1 MKLSALS
8 TKRRVFASIAATGL
22 VVAGLTAA
30 PISPANAAAALCG
43 KGMAT
48 KVELK
53 DMKPFVPSSKVGK
66 KPNLPK
72 TIAWANTSNA
82 EFFLQITDAMK
93 KSAESR
99 GLKFITAIA
108 NDNSDKNIQQIES
121 FMQKGIGALALQ
133 PLDQVAQAPLM
144 QRAIDKGI
152 AVMALVTPPSTN
164 QAIADQ
170 YKVGYKQGTEAAKY
184 ITAKLGGKAKVAYF
198 NWDKVSVLKARH
210 QGVLDGVKTAGAG
223 VEIVSDIETTAIT
236 NDAGFQ
242 ATSTLL
248 QAHPDVNVFLG
259 GDTIILGSLAA
270 IKAAN
275 ITNPDLYLSGIDG
288 DEQAIAEVAKGGIYR
303 ASFAFAYPLMGYA
316 WGQFAAD
323 WLEGKSIPTV
333 MSFNAIPLD
342 SAASIAA
349 WKAAMK
355 NPAASWKDA
364 KTYFTMLGNISFGTC
379 NQYIKY
385 AA

>member
-1 MKLSALS
+1 MNIGRTKLRGS
-8 TKRRVFASIAATGL
+8 TVTVISVSFVAI
-22 VVAGLTAA
+22 AGLLVSPIATAA
-30 PISPANAAAALCG
+30 QQAGLCG
-43 KGMAT
+43 KGIT
-48 KVELK
+48 KKVALK
-53 DMKPFVPSSKVGK
+53 DMAPFVASNKVGK

-93 KSAESR
+93 KSATSR

-121 FMQKGIGALALQ
+121 FLQKGIGALAIQ
-133 PLDQVAQAPLM
+133 PLDVNAQAPLL

-152 AVMALVTPPSTN
+152 AVETLVTPPSTN

-170 YKVGYKQGTEAAKY
+170 YKVGYTQGLAAAKY

-198 NWDKVSVLKARH
+198 NWDKVEVLKARH

-223 VEIVSDIETTAIT
+223 VEIVADIEPPALT

-248 QAHPDVNVFLG
+248 QAHPDVNVILG
-259 GDTIILGSLAA
+259 GDTIVLGSLAA
-270 IKAAN
+270 IKAAG
-275 ITNPDLYLSGIDG
+275 ITNPDIYLSGVDG
-288 DEQAIAEVAKGGIYR
+288 DQQAIAEVAKGGIYH

-323 WLEGKSIPTV
+323 WLEGKAIPQV

-342 SAASIAA
+342 SAAAIAK
-349 WKAAMK
+349 WNAAMK
-355 NPAASWKDA
+355 DPAKSWKSA
-364 KTYFTMLGNISFGTC
+364 KTYFTMLGSVH
-379 NQYIKY
+379 
-385 AA
+385 